1 MPATPPSFTDEQL
14 LAANHRGGHARI
26 VAVAGAGKTATLTH
40 YLANRIRIGAPPQR
54 LLVLMYNRA
63 AQHNFQQRLQL
74 ALPGHPL
81 PSVRTF
87 HALGLRL
94 YQRLMQEGWLPAV
107 NLTPMAEAAFELKLK
122 QLLQVNSGESGEM
135 LQERL
140 QLAVE
145 LLQRAKSEVGDLNE
159 VIARLCETANS
170 GFIAEVLHQFETW
183 RVAQGLITFDDMLYD
198 PARVFRQQPQSRA
211 LFENRLD
218 EILVDEYQDINPVQH
233 FLLQA
238 LAGQRAQ
245 VVVIGDP
252 DQTIY
257 EFRGSSPD
265 FITRTFARDF
275 PSPATYCLSHTFR
288 FGHRLALMANHLI
301 SHNREREPILTVS
314 ASGTPSTRIQTA
326 TTNDHGKRIA
336 ATIERLCAAGAKANA
351 MAVLCRLWSYVRP
364 VELELL
370 ARGIPYRIDGEQSIL
385 QCREI
390 RPLWHCL
397 EILSGRFFGH
407 PMVQREQA
415 LFDLLTIP
423 SSLIPHSTL
432 QHIAATWARQVTR
445 ERIGDSLLGALPT
458 SLSPFQK
465 RNLLQL
471 GEALTALAKPRE
483 CAYQLLAYTV
493 ALDYQKRLRK
503 NALNPTHG
511 DEQATTVEAFLRFLL
526 QLKIASASEMLTYL
540 EHMQNRQSAEPVTD
554 AVTLTTVHRS
564 KGLEWPVVFLPNL
577 AEGHMPCLN
586 GREAEPGRA
595 LESERRLLYV
605 ALTRAQKQLF
615 ITLPDTAAD
624 PASGSVSRFVE
635 EMRIDTSC
643 AIGGALDTGASRV
656 VLDRPVS
663 DVIQRY
669 LTAIGSPLCIEV
681 KAPAPLPPADWQ
693 AGQRVRHTVL
703 GSGEIQTRDDH
714 RLHIRFN
721 DGKVRILAAD
731 VAAPHLT
738 LEETL

>member
-1 MPATPPSFTDEQL
+1 MPATPSFLTDEQL

-40 YLANRIRIGAPPQR
+40 YLAKRIRAGAPPQQ

-63 AQHNFQQRLQL
+63 AQQNFQQRLQL
-74 ALPGHPL
+74 ALPGHAL
-81 PSVRTF
+81 PQVRTF

-94 YQRLMQEGWLPAV
+94 YQRLIQEGWLPTV
-107 NLTPMAEAAFELKLK
+107 NLTPMAEAAVEIKLK
-122 QLLQVNSGESGEM
+122 QLLQAHSGETGET
-135 LQERL
+135 LQESV

-145 LLQRAKSEVGDLNE
+145 LLQRAKSEVGDLKE
-159 VIARLCETANS
+159 VITQHCDTAGA
-170 GFIAEVLHQFETW
+170 GFLADVLQQFENW
-183 RVAQGLITFDDMLYD
+183 RLGEGLITFDDMLYD
-198 PARVFRQQPQSRA
+198 PARIFRQQPQSRA

-233 FLLQA
+233 FLLQV
-238 LAGQRAQ
+238 LAGQRAK

-275 PSPATYCLSHTFR
+275 PSPVTYCLSHTFR
-288 FGHRLALMANHLI
+288 FGHSLALMANHLI
-301 SHNREREPILTVS
+301 SHNREREPILTAS
-314 ASGTPSTRIQTA
+314 APGTPSTRIQTA
-326 TTNDHGKRIA
+326 TTNDHGKRIV
-336 ATIERLCAAGAKANA
+336 ATIERLCTAGAKPSA
-351 MAVLCRLWSYVRP
+351 MAVLCRLWSYARP

-370 ARGIPYRIDGEQSIL
+370 ARGIPYRMDGEQSIL

-397 EILSGRFFGH
+397 ELVSGRIFEH
-407 PMVQREQA
+407 PATRREQA

-423 SSLIPHSTL
+423 SCLVPHSIL
-432 QHIAATWARQVTR
+432 QRIALTWARHITR
-445 ERIGDSLLGALPT
+445 EHIADSLLAALPA

-471 GEALTALAKPRE
+471 GEALTALVRPRE
-483 CAYQLLAYTV
+483 CAYQLLAYTR

-540 EHMQNRQSAEPVTD
+540 QQMQNCQSIEPTTD

-586 GREAEPGRA
+586 SREAEPARA

-615 ITLPDTAAD
+615 ITLPDTVSD
-624 PASGSVSRFVE
+624 PASSSVSRFVA
-635 EMRIDTSC
+635 EMRIAASC
-643 AIGGALDTGASRV
+643 AVGRALDTGASRV
-656 VLDRPVS
+656 VLDQPIG
-663 DVIQRY
+663 DVLQRY
-669 LTAIGSPLCIEV
+669 LTTIGSPLQIEV
-681 KAPAPLPPADWQ
+681 NESAPSPPADWQ
-693 AGQRVRHTVL
+693 AGQRVRHAIL
-703 GSGEIQTRDDH
+703 GSGEIQLRDDR

-721 DGKVRILAAD
+721 DGKVRILASD

-738 LEETL
+738 LET